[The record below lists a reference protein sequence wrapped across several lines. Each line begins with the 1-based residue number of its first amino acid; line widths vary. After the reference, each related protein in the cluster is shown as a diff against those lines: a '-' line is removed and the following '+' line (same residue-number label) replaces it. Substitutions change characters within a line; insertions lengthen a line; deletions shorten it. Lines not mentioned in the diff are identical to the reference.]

1 VPVRTSRRLLP
12 LTVAAFAFLI
22 YFRTLI
28 PGLGG
33 GGDAAKFQ
41 YLGSVLGTAHPP
53 GYPLYIF
60 VSYIFSHLPAGV
72 MAFRMNLMS
81 AFFAALTAAVATL
94 TLDRLK
100 CPPVV
105 SAAAALGLA
114 FGPIFWSKS
123 TVAEVYTL
131 NAALSS
137 LIVWQALRWA
147 DSGRR
152 RDLYLTAALLGLS
165 LGNHLTAAM
174 LAPALALFVLAV
186 RPDEV
191 RVKTAVTC
199 IALGALGLTQYG
211 FILIRTWQKSPYA
224 EAQAANLTE
233 LWHVIIASKYSG
245 DMFRYSAGT
254 LFTERV
260 PALAGVFVHELGVA
274 GVAALALGMVW
285 GVAAR
290 SRAALLFVGA
300 LIGVAF
306 LTLNVDADSE
316 GFILPAFVMAW
327 LLAGLGMS
335 WLVTWLRRLGRP
347 AAAAGLLACAALP
360 LAQLSSNYAA
370 SDHHRRTYEA
380 RYMNALFA
388 TLGPRAAFVQEE
400 YAVDQLLLY
409 KLAGEH
415 AAGGR
420 SILLVGRDMDSIQ
433 RYAREDYAIYAYRDG
448 REKLEG
454 LGFRFEPVQLIDGS
468 GEPVEMSYLPL
479 FRMRAWAPCREIAN
493 TGWQDITTAA
503 GIEPV
508 VLRLDNYRPFD
519 ARATF
524 YAVSQGP
531 ESPVVA
537 AALAPRPITSSTSS
551 FSTSSPADIALL
563 EKSLDRD
570 DVPAGLRARLRGR
583 GVVHRLEIV
592 ANDDGQ
598 SSLSALGLGAY
609 GAPVIGRIDVDANDS
624 HRGTVCG
631 WAGRTLF
638 AAGQQDEVSLSGTDD
653 DLFGGG
659 WEPVS
664 RDEDDQPVRWL
675 TSSRAEI
682 IVPLAAPAPMTVR
695 IRAAPSD
702 DDHAHALAISFNGRR
717 FPAKTMAN
725 AWTDYTWDLGDD
737 VSRRGANA
745 LEIDVAGTQSSP
757 EHAAAIA
764 AVSFVRALP
773 AERADQR

>member
-1 VPVRTSRRLLP
+1 VRVRTFRRLLP
-12 LTVAAFAFLI
+12 LAVAAFAFLI

-72 MAFRMNLMS
+72 PAFRMNLMS
-81 AFFAALTAAVATL
+81 AVFAALTAAMATL

-191 RVKTAVTC
+191 RAKTADTC
-199 IALGALGLTQYG
+199 VALGALGLAQYG

-224 EAQAANLTE
+224 EAQASNLTE
-233 LWHVIIASKYSG
+233 LWHVMVASKYSG
-245 DMFRYSAGT
+245 DMFRFSAGT
-254 LFTERV
+254 LLTERV
-260 PALAGVFVHELGVA
+260 PALAAVFLRELGAA
-274 GVAALALGMVW
+274 GVVALVLGLAW
-285 GVAAR
+285 GIVAR
-290 SRAALLFVGA
+290 SRAALLFVAA
-300 LIGVAF
+300 LVGVAF

-335 WLVTWLRRLGRP
+335 WLVASLRRLGRLP
-347 AAAAGLLACAALP
+347 VAAGLIACAVLP
-360 LAQLSSNYAA
+360 AAQLASNYTA

-388 TLGPRAAFVQEE
+388 TLGRRAAFVQEE

-415 AAGGR
+415 AAGDR
-420 SILLVGRDMDSIQ
+420 SIVLVGRDLDSIQ
-433 RYAREDYAIYAYRDG
+433 RYARDDYAIYAYRDG

-454 LGFRFEPVQLIDGS
+454 LGFRFEPVQLIDDT
-468 GEPVEMSYLPL
+468 GEPIDMSYMPL
-479 FRMRAWAPCREIAN
+479 FRVRAWAPCREMAN
-493 TGWQDITTAA
+493 TGWQDVTAA
-503 GIEPV
+503 AGVEPV

-524 YAVSQGP
+524 YAAGTGP
-531 ESPVVA
+531 EGPIVA
-537 AALAPRPITSSTSS
+537 TSIGPNPATSARAS
-551 FSTSSPADIALL
+551 FRMSSPADVALL
-563 EKSLDRD
+563 EKSLDVDR
-570 DVPAGLRARLRGR
+570 VPAELRARLRDSS
-583 GVVHRLEIV
+583 VVHRFEV
-592 ANDDGQ
+592 VTNDDGQ
-598 SSLSALGLGAY
+598 SSQSALGLGAY
-609 GAPVIGRIDVDANDS
+609 GAPVIGRIAVDANDP
-624 HRGTVCG
+624 HRGAVCG

-638 AAGQQDEVSLSGTDD
+638 AGTQQDAVSFTGIDD
-653 DLFGGG
+653 ELFGRG
-659 WEPVS
+659 WEPAS
-664 RDEDDQPVRWL
+664 HDEEDQPVRWL
-675 TSSRAEI
+675 TSDRAEI
-682 IVPLAAPAPMTVR
+682 LVPLTTPGSMTIR
-695 IRAAPSD
+695 IRAAPAD
-702 DDHAHALAISFNGRR
+702 DDHQHALAISFNGRR
-717 FPAKTMAN
+717 FAARPMAN
-725 AWTDYTWDLGDD
+725 TWEDYSWNLD
-737 VSRRGANA
+737 VDVLRRGANA
-745 LEIDVAGTQSSP
+745 LEIDAAGNQSTP
-757 EHAAAIA
+757 EHAAVIA
-764 AVSFVRALP
+764 SVIFVRAP
-773 AERADQR
+773 AADRAAQR